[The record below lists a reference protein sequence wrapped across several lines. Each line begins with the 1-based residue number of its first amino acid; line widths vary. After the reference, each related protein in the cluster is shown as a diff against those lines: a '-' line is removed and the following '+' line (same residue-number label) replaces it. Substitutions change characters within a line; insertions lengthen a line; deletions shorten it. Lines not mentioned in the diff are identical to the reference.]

1 MRKEENGFVSI
12 PLTVQFETPDRRS
25 FLLLL
30 NKLSM
35 TSYAENI
42 SLINEFMFYLRE
54 NIKSEQADSIQK
66 LIASKSI
73 PSHLS

>member
-1 MRKEENGFVSI
+1 
-12 PLTVQFETPDRRS
+12 
-25 FLLLL
+25 
-30 NKLSM
+30 M

-54 NIKSEQADSIQK
+54 NIKSEQADSIQQ

>member
-1 MRKEENGFVSI
+1 MKKEDNGFVSI

-35 TSYAENI
+35 TSYAENV

-54 NIKSEQADSIQK
+54 NIKDEQADAIQQ
-66 LIASKSI
+66 LIDSKSI
-73 PSHLS
+73 PSNVS